1 MKSFGK
7 LVKNELI
14 KIFAQTAY
22 KVLLFV
28 MMGLFLLIPLI
39 NLGLTELVESE
50 LFWTPEGIDDQI
62 EDYEYM
68 AKNNDNIVDKQY
80 YQTKAAILMFDK
92 DNGMAVDSWQ
102 YNTTFASYDEY
113 SLIESVYSLL
123 ANEEITIEEA
133 KSSRFNSYLMDEV
146 SDTSY
151 TLIFEYAREERLEL
165 EQVILSSD
173 ISDFYQKTYD
183 TYSEYKSSCVA
194 QLGALKAEGLFDKT
208 AKYEA
213 SILEA
218 EIKATD
224 NTLNILKHMIKIKA
238 EYLGWEYYSLSAANT
253 MISEI
258 DLIEPPVTENEF
270 NSSSFYYDEYD
281 SYNSYIAL
289 WEEELQLKL
298 DVAMVLE
305 YSVLNDI
312 PTQSVQLSSSKS
324 VFTTT
329 ITSNLQYVMYF
340 AIVLAA
346 IIVAKEFSSGTAR
359 LLFIRPHSRSK
370 ILLSKYVTVMIL
382 VAVLNIINVILSFLF
397 TIIFNGFGDI
407 FASNLVVNNGVVEE
421 TSAILSVILAV
432 FLANFRVVLFVSL
445 AFMMSALCKKS
456 ALGIV
461 VGLVSD
467 LLFSTIY
474 EVVALMSGMSALKYT
489 PIAYYQMEG
498 FAGSEIESVISQSF
512 TMNILS
518 STNSI
523 LQSATQDLNIWI
535 GIGYFVL
542 FMGVCIF
549 ATFYPFRKQE
559 IKN

>member
-1 MKSFGK
+1 MKSFAK
-7 LVKNELI
+7 IVKNELV

-22 KVLLFV
+22 KVLLFI
-28 MMGLFLLIPLI
+28 MMGLFLLIPLV
-39 NLGLTELVESE
+39 NLGITELVESE
-50 LFWTPEGIDDQI
+50 LFWSPEGIGDQI
-62 EDYEYM
+62 QDYEYM
-68 AKNNDNIVDKQY
+68 AQNNNDVADKQY
-80 YQTKAAILMFDK
+80 YLTKAAVLMFYK
-92 DNGMAVDSWQ
+92 DNGMDLDSWQ
-102 YNTTFASYDEY
+102 YSTTFSSYDEVC
-113 SLIESVYSLL
+113 LIECVYGMLS
-123 ANEEITIEEA
+123 EGEITIEEA
-133 KSSRFNSYLMDEV
+133 KASKFKTYLQDGIDDSSYS
-146 SDTSY
+146 
-151 TLIFEYAREERLEL
+151 IFYEYACEQRDEL
-165 EQVILSSD
+165 EKVILSSD
-173 ISDFYQKTYD
+173 ISAFYQNTYD
-183 TYSEYKSSCVA
+183 TYVEYKSAYEA
-194 QLGALKAEGLFDKT
+194 QLGVLKADELFNEET
-208 AKYEA
+208 KYEIA
-213 SILEA
+213 ILEGA
-218 EIKATD
+218 IDAID

-238 EYLGWEYYSLSAANT
+238 EYLGWEYYSLLASNT
-253 MISEI
+253 MINEI
-258 DLIEPPVTENEF
+258 GMLEAPVSENEF
-270 NSSSFYYDEYD
+270 NGSSFYYEEYD
-281 SYNSYIAL
+281 SYDSYVAS

-298 DVAMVLE
+298 DVAVVLE

-312 PTQSVQLSSSKS
+312 PTQSVQISSSKS
-324 VFTTT
+324 VFITT
-329 ITSNLQYVMYF
+329 ITSNIQYVMYF
-340 AIVLAA
+340 AVVLAA

-382 VAVLNIINVILSFLF
+382 VVALNIINVILSFLF

-421 TSAILSVILAV
+421 TSAILNVIFAV
-432 FLANFRVVLFVSL
+432 FLANFRVVLFVSI

-474 EVVALMSGMSALKYT
+474 QVVALMSGMSVLKYT

-535 GIGYFVL
+535 GIGYFTL
-542 FMGVCIF
+542 FMGACIF